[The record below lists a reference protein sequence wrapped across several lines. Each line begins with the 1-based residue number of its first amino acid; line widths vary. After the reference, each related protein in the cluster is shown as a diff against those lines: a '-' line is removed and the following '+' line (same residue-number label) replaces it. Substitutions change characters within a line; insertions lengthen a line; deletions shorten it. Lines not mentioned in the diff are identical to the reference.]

1 MKRFK
6 YAFRGILFAFKTQ
19 INFRIHIIVAI
30 LVICA
35 GFFFKIKPM
44 EWLSII
50 IAISLVLAA
59 ELFNTA
65 IETLVDLVS
74 PDYNERAGLIKDV
87 AAGAV
92 LIAALASIIIG
103 IIVFLPKMMEM
114 I

>member
-30 LVICA
+30 LVIGA
-35 GFFFKIKPM
+35 GFFFKINPM

-92 LIAALASIIIG
+92 LIAALASILIG